1 MRGLDMESYAVN
13 ACCAGGDIWCQN
25 FSEEGSCQNFFH
37 LLQIP
42 NNHSLFLV
50 LVMGK
55 CEIHGNTYCF
65 DSQLFWEE
73 ERFARTQAVAEKE
86 MTQPEDLF
94 L

>member
-1 MRGLDMESYAVN
+1 MLAALVVTYGIRILVKKDRVR
-13 ACCAGGDIWCQN
+13 IFFI
-25 FSEEGSCQNFFH
+25 FSKIS
-37 LLQIP
+37 
-42 NNHSLFLV
+42 NNHSFFLV

-94 L
+94 S